1 MKVDIKKST
10 RDDKRYMAIFSDD
23 SGNKSTT
30 HFGYANYNKTGSTFI
45 DHKNEKT
52 KSAWIARHTVRGNFN
67 NFKSDSSLAKHI
79 LWNKTSLTASIQDY
93 KNRFNLTEYK

>member
-1 MKVDIKKST
+1 MVKVDIKKST
-10 RDDKRYMAIFSDD
+10 RDDKRYMAIFTNTDGS
-23 SGNKSTT
+23 KSTT
-30 HFGYANYNKTGSTFI
+30 HFGYANDNKTGSTFI

-67 NFKSDSSLAKHI
+67 NFKSASSLAKHI

-93 KNRFNLTEYK
+93 KKKFNLS

>member
-1 MKVDIKKST
+1 MKVIIKKST
-10 RDDKRYMAIFSDD
+10 RDDKRYQANFTD
-23 SGNKSTT
+23 SNGSKSTT
-30 HFGYANYNKTGSTFI
+30 HFGYAKGNKTGSTFI

-67 NFKSDSSLAKHI
+67 NFKSASSLAKHI

-93 KNRFNLTEYK
+93 KRKFNLS